1 MTLRA
6 LAICASIALRMV
18 YRRPVRSLLA
28 ALGVAV
34 VVAGL
39 VIAESIGQRGADAA
53 RREIERIGADVIT
66 VSAVPARSR
75 GGRAR
80 VAGVVTTL
88 QERDARELST
98 VGGIRAVSAEY
109 RDRVPLKVG
118 ALARQAVVAGVD
130 PAYAAL
136 RDAPVARGRFFVG
149 DDADAARRVAV
160 LGARIAADMAGG
172 LDAVGTE
179 LRLRG
184 IPFLVIG
191 VLPERGTG
199 LDAFDEDET
208 IFVPLGTAR
217 QRLFQQTYVQRI
229 FVRVANADSLDEMA
243 QTIRAALL
251 FRHPVRPP
259 DSMDVRI
266 DDQRRLIVT
275 RETTIARM
283 RVFSIVV
290 GIILITAGAAG
301 IFGLQL
307 LSVSERRTEIGTRR
321 ALGARRAHV
330 FWQFAIEAGLVTVGG
345 ALAGVLLAAL
355 YAHAGAFDVDRRIM
369 FGAFAACTVSGVVAS
384 LRPAWRASRVPPA
397 VAIKSA

>member
-1 MTLRA
+1 MTWRA
-6 LAICASIALRMV
+6 LAISSTIALRMV

-28 ALGVAV
+28 AFGVAI

-39 VIAESIGQRGADAA
+39 VVAESIGQRGADAA

-88 QERDARELST
+88 QERDARELSSVPGVRT
-98 VGGIRAVSAEY
+98 VSAEY
-109 RDRVPLKVG
+109 RDRAALKVG

-130 PAYAAL
+130 PAYALL
-136 RDAPVARGRFFVG
+136 RDAPVARGRFFDA

-172 LDAVGTE
+172 LDVVGTE

-184 IPFLVIG
+184 MPFLVVG

-208 IFVPLGTAR
+208 IFVPIATAR

-229 FVRVANADSLDEMA
+229 FVRVADADRLDETA
-243 QTIRAALL
+243 ASIRAALL

-259 DSMDVRI
+259 DSTDVRV

-275 RETTIARM
+275 REATITRM
-283 RVFSIVV
+283 HVFSVVV
-290 GIILITAGAAG
+290 GVILIAAGAAG

-330 FWQFAIEAGLVTVGG
+330 FWQFAVEAALVTVGG
-345 ALAGVLLAAL
+345 AIAGVILAAA
-355 YAHAGAFDVDRRIM
+355 YASAGAFDVDGRIM
-369 FGAFAACTVSGVVAS
+369 LGAFAACTLSGVVAS

>member
-6 LAICASIALRMV
+6 LAICSAIALRMV

-28 ALGVAV
+28 ALGVAI

-39 VIAESIGQRGADAA
+39 VVAESIGQRGADAA

-75 GGRAR
+75 GGRVR

-88 QERDARELST
+88 QERDARELANVAGVRT
-98 VGGIRAVSAEY
+98 VSAEY

-118 ALARQAVVAGVD
+118 AFARQAVVAGVD
-130 PAYAAL
+130 PAYASL
-136 RDAPVARGRFFVG
+136 RDAPVARGRFFDV
-149 DDADAARRVAV
+149 DDADAARRVVV
-160 LGARIAADMAGG
+160 LGARIAADMAG
-172 LDAVGTE
+172 
-179 LRLRG
+179 
-184 IPFLVIG
+184 
-191 VLPERGTG
+191 G

-229 FVRVANADSLDEMA
+229 FVRVANADSLDEAA
-243 QTIRAALL
+243 QSIRAALL

-259 DSMDVRI
+259 DSMDVRV

-275 RETTIARM
+275 RQTTIARM

-330 FWQFAIEAGLVTVGG
+330 FWQFAIEAGLVTVAG
-345 ALAGVLLAAL
+345 ALAGVLLAAV
-355 YAHAGAFDVDRRIM
+355 YARAGAFDVDRRIM
-369 FGAFAACTVSGVVAS
+369 IGAFAACTVSGVVAS